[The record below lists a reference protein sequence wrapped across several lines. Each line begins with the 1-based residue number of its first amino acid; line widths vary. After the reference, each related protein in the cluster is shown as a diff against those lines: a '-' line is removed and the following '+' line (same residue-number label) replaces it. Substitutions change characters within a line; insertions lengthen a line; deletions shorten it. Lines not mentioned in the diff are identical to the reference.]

1 MKRFLGAVLAV
12 SLVCVLC
19 GWSRAD
25 EKDATAILDKAIKAL
40 GGEEKLS
47 KVKAYSTKIKGVLSF
62 GGNDSDFTASST
74 HEGLD
79 HFRSEFEGK
88 FGDND
93 VKGTT
98 VVNGDKGWRKFGD
111 MSMELEGDMLANEK
125 RSIYLTVLPTL
136 ILPIKGK
143 DFKAE
148 AAGEEK
154 VGDKPAAVVKVTA
167 PDKKDFK
174 IFFDKESGLPVKV
187 VADVVGF
194 GGEEYTQETTME
206 NYKDWDGIK
215 RPTKT
220 ESKAQR

>member
-1 MKRFLGAVLAV
+1 M
-12 SLVCVLC
+12 
-19 GWSRAD
+19 
-25 EKDATAILDKAIKAL
+25 
-40 GGEEKLS
+40 
-47 KVKAYSTKIKGVLSF
+47 
-62 GGNDSDFTASST
+62 
-74 HEGLD
+74 
-79 HFRSEFEGK
+79 
-88 FGDND
+88 
-93 VKGTT
+93 
-98 VVNGDKGWRKFGD
+98 
-111 MSMELEGDMLANEK
+111 
-125 RSIYLTVLPTL
+125 
-136 ILPIKGK
+136 KGK
-143 DFKAE
+143 DFKVE

-220 ESKAQR
+220 ESKRNGEKLVSVEITDFKVLDKVEPDTFAEPK

>member
-1 MKRFLGAVLAV
+1 MR
-12 SLVCVLC
+12 LVRLEP
-19 GWSRAD
+19 AD

-62 GGNDSDFTASST
+62 GGNDSDFTATST

-111 MSMELEGDMLANEK
+111 MSMELEG
-125 RSIYLTVLPTL
+125 
-136 ILPIKGK
+136 
-143 DFKAE
+143 E
-148 AAGEEK
+148 AARQRE
-154 VGDKPAAVVKVTA
+154 A
-167 PDKKDFK
+167 
-174 IFFDKESGLPVKV
+174 FDLSDGPSHADLADEGQGLQ
-187 VADVVGF
+187 GR
-194 GGEEYTQETTME
+194 GS
-206 NYKDWDGIK
+206 
-215 RPTKT
+215 R
-220 ESKAQR
+220 